1 MPFPPAFLDELR
13 ARTPLAAL
21 VGRWVKLARSGRNWK
36 GCCPFHNEKTPSF
49 TVYEDGYHCFGCGA
63 HGDAVSFAMQMQGL
77 TFPDAVAQLAAE
89 AGLEVPKSSPRAAE
103 AERQRL
109 DLGAVLEAAQA
120 SFVRRLREKEGAAGL
135 AYLRGRGL
143 SDETITRFGL
153 GWSGDGR
160 GSLTR
165 ELGAKGVEPA
175 RLLEA
180 GLLRDREGGE
190 RRELFFSRVIFPIRG
205 RRGRVISFGGR
216 TLGDGKP
223 KYLNGPETSLFQK
236 RRTLFALDVAREG
249 VRAGADLVVVEGYMD
264 AIALHQAGFPGAVA
278 PLGTALT
285 AEQLEELWR
294 VAPEPILCF
303 DGDTA
308 GARATRRAI
317 EVALP
322 LLTPEQGFRI
332 ASLPPGEDPD
342 SLIRRGG
349 VAAVQ
354 DVLAAARPLAEALYT
369 VLCERAAATPE
380 GRARLRRQLEA
391 SVARIGDRVLADE
404 YRRVLLHRF
413 FADGGVHAP
422 RTRPARA
429 APPSQPR
436 RDTLAEQNEIARELV
451 AVVRRHPDILP
462 DVDEALGALDLPP
475 ALAAL
480 RQSLRAWACVGPVLE
495 RGHLAAQL
503 DATEPAAAARSAI
516 DTGLAPRPGPSGV
529 EAADTWWRLFE
540 RYVRGGRSRE
550 LEPSE
555 VAAAAGTGDLMRDR
569 AALLRTARRQLQA
582 AVGEAAC
589 IDPF

>member
-1 MPFPPAFLDELR
+1 M
-13 ARTPLAAL
+13 
-21 VGRWVKLARSGRNWK
+21 

-49 TVYEDGYHCFGCGA
+49 YVYEDGYHCFGCGA
-63 HGDAVSFAMQMQGL
+63 HGDAVSFAMQTQGL

-89 AGLEVPKSSPRAAE
+89 AGLEVPKASPRAAE

-120 SFVRRLREKEGAAGL
+120 SFARRLREKEGAAGL

-143 SDETITRFGL
+143 SEQTIARFGL

-165 ELGAKGVEPA
+165 ELGAKGVEPLL
-175 RLLEA
+175 LLEA
-180 GLLRDREGGE
+180 GLLREGEGGE
-190 RRELFFSRVIFPIRG
+190 RRELFFNRVTFPIRD

-264 AIALHQAGFPGAVA
+264 AIALHQAGCPGAVA

-294 VAPEPILCF
+294 LSLAPILCF
-303 DGDTA
+303 DGDAA

-322 LLTPEQGFRI
+322 LLTPEQGLRI

-349 VAAVQ
+349 VAAVRTA
-354 DVLAAARPLAEALYT
+354 LAAARPLAAALYAI
-369 VLCERAAATPE
+369 LSERAIATPE

-391 SVARIGDRVLADE
+391 NAARIGDRVLADE
-404 YRRVLLHRF
+404 YRRVLLDRF
-413 FADGGVHAP
+413 FANGGVHEP
-422 RTRPARA
+422 RTRPARV

-480 RQSLRAWACVGPVLE
+480 RQGLRAWASGGPVLE
-495 RGHLAAQL
+495 RGHLPAQL
-503 DATEPAAAARSAI
+503 DATGPAAAAGSAI
-516 DTGLAPRPGPSGV
+516 DAGLAPRPGPSGV

-540 RYVRGGRSRE
+540 QYVDGGRSRE
-550 LEPSE
+550 LELSK
-555 VAAAAGTGDLMRDR
+555 VAAAAGTGDPVRDR
-569 AALLRTARRQLQA
+569 AAFLRTARR
-582 AVGEAAC
+582 
-589 IDPF
+589 

>member
-21 VGRWVKLARSGRNWK
+21 VGRRVKLARSGRNWK

-49 TVYEDGYHCFGCGA
+49 TVYDDGYHCFGCGA
-63 HGDAVSFAMQMQGL
+63 HGDAASFAMQTQGL
-77 TFPDAVAQLAAE
+77 SFPDAVAQLAQE
-89 AGLEVPKSSPRAAE
+89 AGLEVPKASPRAAE

-109 DLGAVLEAAQA
+109 DFGAVLEAAQA
-120 SFVRRLREKEGAAGL
+120 SFARRLREPEGAAGL

-143 SDETITRFGL
+143 SEQTIACFGL

-165 ELGAKGVEPA
+165 ELGAKGIEPA

-180 GLLRDREGGE
+180 GLVREGEGGE
-190 RRELFFSRVIFPIRG
+190 RRELFFNRVTFPIRD

-236 RRTLFALDVAREG
+236 RRTLFALDLAREG
-249 VRAGADLVVVEGYMD
+249 VRGGADLVLVEGYMD

-285 AEQLEELWR
+285 AEQLEDLWR

-303 DGDTA
+303 DGDAA

-322 LLTPEQGFRI
+322 LLTPEQSLRI
-332 ASLPPGEDPD
+332 AFLPPGEDPD

-349 VAAVQ
+349 VAAAQ
-354 DVLAAARPLAEALYT
+354 DVLATARPLAEALYT
-369 VLCERAAATPE
+369 VLSERAAATPE

-404 YRRVLLHRF
+404 YRRVVLDRF
-413 FADGGVHAP
+413 FADGAAQER

-429 APPSQPR
+429 APPTQPR
-436 RDTLAEQNEIARELV
+436 RDTLAGRNEIARELV

-480 RQSLRAWACVGPVLE
+480 RQSLRAWACGGPVLE
-495 RGHLAAQL
+495 RGHLPAQL
-503 DATEPAAAARSAI
+503 DATGPAAAAEAV
-516 DTGLAPRPGPSGV
+516 LAGSLVLPPGTCGV
-529 EAADTWWRLFE
+529 EAAETWWRRFE
-540 RYVRGGRSRE
+540 HYVDAGRSQ
-550 LEPSE
+550 EPSE
-555 VAAAAGTGDLMRDR
+555 VAAATGTGDPVRDR

-582 AVGEAAC
+582 AAGEAAC
-589 IDPF
+589 IDPL